1 MRHHVTKSCFEP
13 FPFLHSLSEFLDFQI
28 TVKVV
33 SQSASRA
40 FGLLISK
47 DKAFGGMP
55 YECFSKCYDALVQS
69 ITNYGA
75 AVWGSTGY
83 SCIAAVQNR
92 ACRYFMG
99 LGKYAPNP
107 AIQGDMGWSLP

>member
-1 MRHHVTKSCFEP
+1 
-13 FPFLHSLSEFLDFQI
+13 
-28 TVKVV
+28 
-33 SQSASRA
+33 
-40 FGLLISK
+40 
-47 DKAFGGMP
+47 MP

-69 ITNYGA
+69 IINYVA

-99 LGKYAPNP
+99 QGKYAPNP
-107 AIQGDMGWSLP
+107 AIQGDITIGNTRVSVAYYSFYDNIQLYLME